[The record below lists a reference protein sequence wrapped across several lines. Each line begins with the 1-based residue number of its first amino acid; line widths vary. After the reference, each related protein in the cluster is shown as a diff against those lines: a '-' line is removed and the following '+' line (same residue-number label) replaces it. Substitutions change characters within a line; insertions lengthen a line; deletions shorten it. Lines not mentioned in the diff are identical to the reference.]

1 MTDDPGYSLWAVC
14 GCLVL
19 ALVILAMGG
28 AAMNE
33 STVAGAIYIGIG
45 VLIGFIA
52 LRQLADF
59 VKSFF
64 G

>member
-1 MTDDPGYSLWAVC
+1 
-14 GCLVL
+14 VL
-19 ALVILAMGG
+19 ALVILAIGG
-28 AAMNE
+28 AAMNG
-33 STVAGAIYIGIG
+33 STVAGGIYIGVG